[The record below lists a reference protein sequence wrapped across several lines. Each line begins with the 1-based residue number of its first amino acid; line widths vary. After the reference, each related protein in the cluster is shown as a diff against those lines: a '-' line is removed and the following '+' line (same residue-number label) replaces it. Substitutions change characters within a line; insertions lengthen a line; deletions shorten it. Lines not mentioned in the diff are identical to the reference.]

1 MSLLKFASMACIA
14 LTLGACQ
21 SVFQPKPMAF
31 TQDASEQVK
40 TGCEGQDCP
49 LVNIDTLH
57 FADAPQLD
65 ALIQKR
71 LLQMTV
77 NSPDEKLAPSLEAY
91 REQFLRTA
99 QPRNSTYLQA
109 KVREQHDDLVVIE
122 LSSYLD
128 TGGAHGMPGRGFINY
143 SRAAQKEVT
152 LQDMLLP
159 GQEQAFWGAAKVAHN
174 NWLIKTH
181 YGSDPEYVKNW
192 PFQKTPHVA
201 LLKDNVVLKYD
212 VYSIAPYSEGHVE
225 LSIPYSRLRGILK
238 PEWVPS
244 KD

>member
-65 ALIQKR
+65 ALIEKR

-77 NSPDEKLAPSLEAY
+77 NSPDEKLAPSLDAY

-128 TGGAHGMPGRGFINY
+128 TGGAHGEPGRGFINY
-143 SRAAQKEVT
+143 SRQQQKNLTLADMLRPGKEDAFWKAAQ
-152 LQDMLLP
+152 
-159 GQEQAFWGAAKVAHN
+159 VAHN
-174 NWLIKTH
+174 SWLISTRL
-181 YGSDPEYVKNW
+181 SLEPEYVKSW
-192 PFQKTPHVA
+192 PFQKTPNVA
-201 LLKDNVVLKYD
+201 LTYGAVVLKYPTTT
-212 VYSIAPYSEGHVE
+212 IAPYAMGHVE
-225 LSIPYSRLRGILK
+225 LQIPYARLDGIIK
-238 PEWVPS
+238 PELVPVRR
-244 KD
+244 